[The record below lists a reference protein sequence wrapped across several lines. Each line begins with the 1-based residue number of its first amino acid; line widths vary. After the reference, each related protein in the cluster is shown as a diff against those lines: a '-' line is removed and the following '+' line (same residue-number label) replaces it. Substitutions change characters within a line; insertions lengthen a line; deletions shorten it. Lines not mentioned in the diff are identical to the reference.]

1 MQYTLRNYTKKTFTQ
16 QELLD
21 LQDKGVEFVDNLQE
35 PHHWNFNHWSSDF
48 YAVSGNSMQLFL
60 SLVEGSKKEAAE
72 TLDDQF
78 PAFVPLTE
86 MQLKVVGSAYMQWN
100 TNQEF
105 EDYLKHNEERI
116 HNEIIGE
123 MKREVAEKAMKEAEE
138 ARRKAE
144 EEEKDWVSVGE
155 GVTFEH
161 DGTKFVFLQISPGV
175 FKVFDLR
182 QSTGLPGNRYTDEV
196 FARGQRVKISSII

>member
-21 LQDKGVEFVDNLQE
+21 LQDKGIRFCNSLETSYPDWEFDAKE
-35 PHHWNFNHWSSDF
+35 EDF
-48 YAVSGNSMQLFL
+48 YAVSESSMELFL
-60 SLVEGSKKEAAE
+60 SLVEGAKKEDS
-72 TLDDQF
+72 DDQF

-86 MQLKVVGSAYMQWN
+86 TQLKVVGSAYMQWN

-116 HNEIIGE
+116 HNEIIEE
-123 MKREVAEKAMKEAEE
+123 MKQEAAEKEAKE

-144 EEEKDWVSVGE
+144 EEKDWVVVGE
-155 GVTFEH
+155 GGTFEH
-161 DGTKFVFLQISPGV
+161 NGTKFVFLQINPGV

-196 FARGQRVKISSII
+196 FTRGQQVKISSII